1 MGYVLYFLAR
11 RSAQGLIILGAALF
25 MVEREY
31 TFVETVCYGAGSG
44 IGWALAIVAMAAIQK
59 KLRYADTPEGLR
71 GFGINMIVT
80 GLMAMAFMLFSG
92 ITL

>member
-1 MGYVLYFLAR
+1 V
-11 RSAQGLIILGAALF
+11 
-25 MVEREY
+25 
-31 TFVETVCYGAGSG
+31 
-44 IGWALAIVAMAAIQK
+44 GWLLAIVSMAAIRQ
-59 KLRYADTPEGLR
+59 KLRYADVPKGLQ